1 MPGSL
6 SIEQALQRLESAL
19 ELIEDVMEHRA
30 EKLATVSG
38 FESELQRLG
47 ADRSR
52 LAQALDSAEERA
64 ARLAETNAEVS
75 RGLVEAMETI
85 RDVLARHES

>member
-1 MPGSL
+1 MPESL
-6 SIEQALQRLESAL
+6 SIEQALKRLESAL
-19 ELIEDVMEHRA
+19 DRLEIVVERRA
-30 EKLATVSG
+30 EKAGTISG

-52 LAQALDSAEERA
+52 LAQSLDAAEERA

-85 RDVLARHES
+85 RDVLSRHDA